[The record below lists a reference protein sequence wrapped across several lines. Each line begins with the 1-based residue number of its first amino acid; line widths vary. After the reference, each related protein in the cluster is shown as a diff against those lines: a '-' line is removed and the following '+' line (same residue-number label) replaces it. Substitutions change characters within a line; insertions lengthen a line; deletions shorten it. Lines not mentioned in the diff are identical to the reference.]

1 MSSQSDHFTRSAR
14 LALMLS
20 QEEALRHNNAEIGTG
35 HLLLALARLEKCI
48 AMQVL
53 RSLGVEA
60 GRLMSMVEQ
69 AVGRE
74 QIPPSGRLSLAP
86 DMEHAIQKAAEEAR
100 RMASVRVSTGHL
112 LLGLVQEEKGVA
124 EQALRGLG
132 VDLDRLRTR
141 TAHLIEEP
149 GAENE

>member
-1 MSSQSDHFTRSAR
+1 MSSQSDRFTRSAR

-20 QEEALRHNNAEIGTG
+20 QDEALRHNNAEIGTE

-53 RSLGVEA
+53 RTLGVEA
-60 GRLMSMVEQ
+60 KRLMSMVEQ

-86 DMEHAIQKAAEEAR
+86 DMEHAIQKAAEEPR
-100 RMASVRVSTGHL
+100 RMSSVRVSTGHL
-112 LLGLVQEEKGVA
+112 ILGVVQEE
-124 EQALRGLG
+124 
-132 VDLDRLRTR
+132 
-141 TAHLIEEP
+141 
-149 GAENE
+149 